1 MTEAQREERR
11 RLRRDVRHLE
21 RVVRLKEL
29 ENYELRVFLAELI
42 RKGQQPPAFEN
53 VTVIIEP
60 TKQQMAQRH

>member
-1 MTEAQREERR
+1 MDDRDRELRK
-11 RLRRDVRHLE
+11 LRRENRI
-21 RVVRLKEL
+21 LKL